1 MSKPLPTQSTF
12 AGLAP
17 PWNLPNLDANFTN
30 VWAAIDDVGTYS
42 NTLVDT
48 GSVNVLTCTTTS
60 GVTFAL
66 VTGISVDVIVGNTM
80 TSTTPTLNVNGTG
93 AITIISAGGD
103 ALYPQQLGVG
113 GIYRFVYDGTNWR
126 AQALGAGS
134 GNWTATLSGGYG
146 TNPIGTVNFFVGTNY
161 IVQLY
166 VTTTITGSSTGTTD
180 ITISG
185 LPTYITPNS
194 SKYVTCYVFN
204 TGVLTQAIAV
214 VNTNNTI
221 LLQLIGISNGTLGP
235 TANNYQ
241 ASGVKGIPQGW
252 NIIYGF

>member
-1 MSKPLPTQSTF
+1 MSKPLPTQNTF

-17 PWNLPNLDANFTN
+17 PWNLTNLDSNFTN
-30 VWAAIDDVGTYS
+30 VWAAIDDIGTYS

-48 GSVNVLTCTTTS
+48 GTVNALVCTPA
-60 GVTFAL
+60 GNITFAL
-66 VTGISVDVIVGNTM
+66 VTGIAVDVIVANTT
-80 TSTTPTLNVNGTG
+80 TSATPTLNVNSTG
-93 AITIISAGGD
+93 ANTIISAGGA

-126 AQALGAGS
+126 VQNLGAGS

-146 TNPIGTVNFFVGTNY
+146 TNPTGTIAFFVGTNN

-166 VTTTITGSSTGTTD
+166 VTSNITGSSTGATD
-180 ITISG
+180 VTISG
-185 LPTYITPNS
+185 LPAQITPNS

-221 LLQLIGISNGTLGP
+221 LLQLIGISNGTLVP
-235 TANNYQ
+235 TANSYQ